1 MKILLSDCLTLTKDG
16 DIDLNVFEKY
26 GSVTCKDNI
35 KEDELLSVIGEYDA
49 VLCNKTNINKAVID
63 AAQKLSYIGVFATG
77 YNNIDI
83 KEATKK
89 GITVCN
95 AGTYSTNSVAQQTFA
110 YILYHTNKI
119 AEYDKRVKSGEW
131 KTSKTFTILGEKTEE
146 LAGKTIG
153 IIGYGNIGKK
163 VADIALAFDMNVL
176 VYSRSKKEDNRVTF
190 TDFKILLQES
200 DIVTVHCP
208 LNEQSK
214 GMFDKK
220 AFSLMKKDALFINTA
235 RGPIV
240 NESDLLDVLSSKK
253 IYAAIDVL
261 DKEPMEKDNLL
272 FGAPNIIITPHVAW
286 APLQTRKR
294 LIDITVKNL
303 ENFINGT
310 PTNKVN

>member
-16 DIDLNVFEKY
+16 DIDLSVFEKY
-26 GSVTCKDNI
+26 GEVTYKENI
-35 KEDELLSVIGEYDA
+35 KEEELLSIIGEYDA
-49 VLCNKTNINKAVID
+49 VLCNKTPITADVIKAGK
-63 AAQKLSYIGVFATG
+63 KLSYIGVFATG

-83 KEATKK
+83 TEATKK

-110 YILYHTNKI
+110 YILYHANKI

-131 KTSKTFTILGEKTEE
+131 ISSKTFTILGEKTEE
-146 LAGKTIG
+146 LSGKTIG

-176 VYSRSKKEDNRVTF
+176 VQSRSKKEDDRVTF
-190 TDFKILLQES
+190 TDFETLLQKS
-200 DIVTVHCP
+200 DIVSVHCP

-240 NESDLLDVLSSKK
+240 NESDLLDALESKK
-253 IYAAIDVL
+253 IFAAVDVL
-261 DKEPMEKDNLL
+261 DKEPMETGNLL
-272 FGAPNIIITPHVAW
+272 LSAPNIIITPHVAW

-294 LIDITVKNL
+294 LIDITVGNL

>member
-16 DIDLNVFEKY
+16 DIDLSVFEKY
-26 GSVTCKDNI
+26 GFVTYKDNI

-119 AEYDKRVKSGEW
+119 AEYDKRVKLGEW

-146 LAGKTIG
+146 LSGKTIG

-190 TDFKILLQES
+190 TDLSTLLKKS

-214 GMFDKK
+214 GMFDKN

-240 NESDLLDVLSSKK
+240 NESDLLDVLNSKK

-310 PTNKVN
+310 PTNVV

>member
-16 DIDLNVFEKY
+16 DIDLNIFEKY
-26 GSVTCKDNI
+26 GSVTYKDNI

-190 TDFKILLQES
+190 TDLSTLLQKS

-220 AFSLMKKDALFINTA
+220 AFSLMKKNALFINTA

-240 NESDLLDVLSSKK
+240 NESDLLDVLISKK

-310 PTNKVN
+310 PTNVV